1 MFYDIDDPNS
11 FCKDIKN
18 LLTNNGIWIVEFS
31 YFPLLLKNMTYDQ
44 INHEHITYYT
54 LSSLNKILK
63 KNQLK
68 IIDVNF
74 NEINGGSAEV
84 IVAKKES
91 KRKPNIK
98 KIEQIYAK
106 EKTINKY
113 SYKSLIYDYKMLKST

>member
-1 MFYDIDDPNS
+1 
-11 FCKDIKN
+11 
-18 LLTNNGIWIVEFS
+18 
-31 YFPLLLKNMTYDQ
+31 MTYDQ

-84 IVAKKES
+84 IVAKKEL

-106 EKTINKY
+106 EK
-113 SYKSLIYDYKMLKST
+113 L

>member
-1 MFYDIDDPNS
+1 
-11 FCKDIKN
+11 
-18 LLTNNGIWIVEFS
+18 
-31 YFPLLLKNMTYDQ
+31 MTYDQ

-106 EKTINKY
+106 EK
-113 SYKSLIYDYKMLKST
+113 L